1 MSKNDENRGK
11 MLEEKINEDYIK
23 AMKDRDKVRS
33 STLNFLRAHIKNIL
47 IEKRIDKLED
57 SDVITV
63 IKKQVKQRQESIVQF
78 EKGGRQD
85 LAGKES
91 LELTILK
98 EYLPEEM
105 SEQEIEGLVTSSIEE
120 AHAESMKDMG
130 KVMKIVT
137 GKVQGRADNKL
148 VSELVKRALSQV

>member
-1 MSKNDENRGK
+1 

-23 AMKDRDKVRS
+23 AMKSRDKVRS
-33 STLNFLRAHIKNIL
+33 STLNFLRAQIKNVL

-57 SDVITV
+57 SDVIIV
-63 IKKQVKQRQESIVQF
+63 IKKQVKQRQESIVQY

-91 LELTILK
+91 VELTILK

-105 SEQEIEGLVTSSIEE
+105 SEQELEGLVTSSIEE
-120 AHAESMKDMG
+120 VQAESMKDMG
-130 KVMKIVT
+130 KVMKLLT
-137 GKVQGRADNKL
+137 DKVQGRADNKL

>member
-1 MSKNDENRGK
+1 
-11 MLEEKINEDYIK
+11 MLEEQISKDYIK
-23 AMKDRDKVRS
+23 AMKGGDKVRS
-33 STLNFLRAHIKNIL
+33 LTLNYLRAQIKNIL
-47 IEKRIDKLED
+47 IEKRVDKLED
-57 SDVITV
+57 SDVILV
-63 IKKQVKQRQESIVQF
+63 IKKQVKQRQESIIQY

-91 LELTILK
+91 VELTILK

-105 SEQEIEGLVTSSIEE
+105 SEQELEKLVTGSIEE
-120 AHAESMKDMG
+120 AQAESMKDMG

>member
-1 MSKNDENRGK
+1 
-11 MLEEKINEDYIK
+11 MLEEQISQDYIK
-23 AMKDRDKVRS
+23 AMKARDKVKS
-33 STLNFLRAHIKNIL
+33 STLSFLRAQLKNIL
-47 IEKRIDKLED
+47 IERKIDSLED
-57 SDVITV
+57 KDVITV
-63 IKKQVKQRQESIVQF
+63 IKKQVKQRQDSIMQY

-91 LELTILK
+91 AELAILR

-105 SEQEIEGLVTSSIEE
+105 PESELEGFVTEAIEE
-120 AHAESMKDMG
+120 AQAGSMSDMG

-148 VSELVKRALSQV
+148 VSELVKRALSQI

>member
-1 MSKNDENRGK
+1 
-11 MLEEKINEDYIK
+11 MLEEQITKDYVK
-23 AMKDRDKVRS
+23 AMKSGDKVRS
-33 STLNFLRAHIKNIL
+33 STLNFLRAQIKNIL
-47 IEKRIDKLED
+47 IDKKIDKLDDQE
-57 SDVITV
+57 VIAV

-91 LELTILK
+91 TELVILR

-105 SEQEIEGLVTSSIEE
+105 SEKELEGLVTSSIEE
-120 AHAESMKDMG
+120 AKAESMKDMG

-137 GKVQGRADNKL
+137 GKVQGKADNKL
-148 VSELVKRALSQV
+148 VSELVKRALSQVE

>member
-1 MSKNDENRGK
+1 
-11 MLEEKINEDYIK
+11 MLEEQIGKDYVK

-33 STLNFLRAHIKNIL
+33 STLNFLRAQIKNIL
-47 IEKRIDKLED
+47 IEKKIDKLED
-57 SDVITV
+57 PDVISV
-63 IKKQVKQRQESIVQF
+63 IKKQVKQRRESIVQY

-91 LELTILK
+91 AELKILK

-105 SEQEIEGLVTSSIEE
+105 SEQELEGLVTSSIEE
-120 AHAESMKDMG
+120 ARAESMKDMG

>member
-1 MSKNDENRGK
+1 
-11 MLEEKINEDYIK
+11 MLEEQISEDYVK
-23 AMKDRDKVRS
+23 AMKSRDKVRS
-33 STLNFLRAHIKNIL
+33 STLNFLRAQIKNIL
-47 IEKRIDKLED
+47 IEKKIDKLDDQE
-57 SDVITV
+57 VIVV

-91 LELTILK
+91 TELVLLR

-105 SEQEIEGLVTSSIEE
+105 SEKELEGLVTSSIEE
-120 AHAESMKDMG
+120 AKAESMKDMG

-137 GKVQGRADNKL
+137 GKVQGKADNKL
-148 VSELVKRALSQV
+148 VSELVKRALSQVE

>member
-1 MSKNDENRGK
+1 
-11 MLEEKINEDYIK
+11 MLEEQINNDYIK
-23 AMKDRDKVRS
+23 AMKDRDKLRS

-57 SDVITV
+57 PDVVLV

-91 LELTILK
+91 AELTILK

-105 SEQEIEGLVTSSIEE
+105 SEQDLEGLVTSSIEE
-120 AHAESMKDMG
+120 AQAEILG
-130 KVMKIVT
+130 H
-137 GKVQGRADNKL
+137 
-148 VSELVKRALSQV
+148 

>member
-1 MSKNDENRGK
+1 
-11 MLEEKINEDYIK
+11 MLEEQISKDYIK
-23 AMKDRDKVRS
+23 AMKARDQVRS
-33 STLNFLRAHIKNIL
+33 LTLNFLRAQIKNIL
-47 IEKRIDKLED
+47 IEKRVDQLED
-57 SDVITV
+57 SDVILV
-63 IKKQVKQRQESIVQF
+63 IKKQVKQRQESIIQY

-91 LELTILK
+91 VELTILK

-105 SEQEIEGLVTSSIEE
+105 AEQELEGLVAGSIEE
-120 AHAESMKDMG
+120 AQAESMKDMG

>member
-1 MSKNDENRGK
+1 

-23 AMKDRDKVRS
+23 AMKGRDKVRS

-91 LELTILK
+91 LELAILK

-120 AHAESMKDMG
+120 AQAESMKDMG